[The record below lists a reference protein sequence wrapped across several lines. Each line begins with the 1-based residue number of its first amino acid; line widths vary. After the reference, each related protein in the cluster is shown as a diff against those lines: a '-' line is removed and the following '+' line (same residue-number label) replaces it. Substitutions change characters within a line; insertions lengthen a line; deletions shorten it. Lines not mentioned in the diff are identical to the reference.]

1 MNKFLLTSG
10 LLLATSITGFAQQLQ
25 GDLDSWEDCTAYKS
39 ASQGKKVVGKQPQGW
54 HSANI
59 AQHNAA
65 LFTDATFEVVKE
77 TDGKDNNAARLFNIY
92 AGVQNIG
99 APAPSY
105 LTLGTPWSYAKTSGT
120 IFTGIKIEE
129 SDGGTFGGKEFSY
142 KPDAISFDY
151 KRIPNEDGAKEHVN
165 TAEPA
170 TIVAYGWKGSFSKF
184 QNVGYNGS
192 AEEMVDRDR
201 YVLGKETDG
210 VTKHDGAELIYK
222 LEYQIEGEQ
231 TDWKNIEIPFK
242 YDDTE
247 STPEKIN
254 VIFSSSDY
262 FTEDRNSIGVGNS
275 LYIDNVKLIYYKDL
289 IGLTY
294 GDITLDKA
302 KIEQEM
308 KENSVIDLSSEKYE
322 SGKLKGESNGH
333 GATIEETSYDPETSR
348 LTLTVKGNDWS
359 ADNKNESVYYVQF
372 KKPEPSDVAD
382 TYHKLVKVD
391 VSKLEMEGPSVVSS
405 INDVVVEPSES
416 NDGTVDF
423 IMNNFAFG
431 AMPVGAIN
439 LTGAL
444 LSYAEDG
451 SINIT
456 TANEQDLSL
465 LGGFIQAKVSLNGNV
480 AVVNGKKELTATVN
494 IKWIASEGVSLPIT
508 ATIMDIPFNN
518 TNLKGKT
525 LKVTGSV
532 AADEAMAVI
541 PTDEDVNVVDLT
553 EAALT
558 GEITS
563 SAFAAKNPNTL
574 FYAAEGATLTG
585 DNVVKGS
592 ECENFVLND
601 GQSFNAPEG
610 FTAKQITYKRAT
622 VASTDEKDE
631 VYTFVLPFT
640 FTADKVN
647 GTVYELAGVN
657 DGVLDF
663 NSIDGN
669 MELKANRPY
678 LVVSSNG
685 NQLLNTAAFSG
696 EVLATDNLT
705 NEVNGGVAMVGA
717 YEATPITSDGST
729 SWYGYNANGQFVKAT
744 SGTIN
749 PFRAA
754 IKSTGIAPS
763 SYALKLDGTVTGI
776 LNLENPNAK
785 VDVYTI
791 GGVCVR
797 KNVPAAS
804 ALNGLSRGVY
814 IVGGQKVV
822 K

>member
-1 MNKFLLTSG
+1 MLGN
-10 LLLATSITGFAQQLQ
+10 
-25 GDLDSWEDCTAYKS
+25 
-39 ASQGKKVVGKQPQGW
+39 
-54 HSANI
+54 
-59 AQHNAA
+59 
-65 LFTDATFEVVKE
+65 DATFEVVKE
-77 TDGKDNNAARLFNIY
+77 STGKDNSAARLFNIF
-92 AGVQNIG
+92 AGLGTIG

-105 LTLGTPWSYAKTSGT
+105 LTLGTPWSYAKTEG
-120 IFTGIKIEE
+120 FLFNIKITE
-129 SDGGTFGGKEFSY
+129 SDGGTFGGKDFSY

-151 KRIPNEDGAKEHVN
+151 KRILNEDGAKEHVN
-165 TAEPA
+165 TDEPA
-170 TIVAYGWKGSFSKF
+170 TVVAYGWKGSFSKE
-184 QNVGYNGS
+184 QKVGYNGS
-192 AEEMVDRDR
+192 AETMVDRDR

-210 VTKHDGAELIYK
+210 VTKSADAELIYK
-222 LEYQIEGEQ
+222 LESKIEGEQ
-231 TDWKNIEIPFK
+231 KEWKNIEIPFE
-242 YDDTE
+242 YVTE
-247 STPEKIN
+247 STPAKIN
-254 VIFSSSDY
+254 VIFSSADY
-262 FTEDRNSIGVGNS
+262 FTTDRNKIGVGNS
-275 LYIDNVKLIYYKDL
+275 LYVDNVKLIYYKDL

-308 KENSVIDLSSEKYE
+308 QENGVIDLSSEKYE

-333 GATIEETSYDPETSR
+333 GATIEETSYDPATSR

-359 ADNKNESVYYVQF
+359 EDNKNESVYYVQF
-372 KKPEPSDVAD
+372 KPEPSAVAE

-391 VSKLEMEGPSVVSS
+391 VSKLGMGEPSVVSS
-405 INDVVVEPSES
+405 INDVVVKPSES

-431 AMPVGAIN
+431 TMPVGTIN

-465 LGGFIQAKVSLNGNV
+465 AGGFIQAKVSLNGNV

-494 IKWIASEGVSLPIT
+494 IKWVASEEMSYPIT
-508 ATIMDIPFNN
+508 ATIMDIPFN
-518 TNLKGKT
+518 TTLEGKT

-541 PTDEDVNVVDLT
+541 PTNKDVNVVDLT

-558 GEITS
+558 CDIAS

-574 FYAAEGATLTG
+574 FYAAEEATLTG

-592 ECENFVLND
+592 ECENFVLTD

-610 FTAKQITYKRAT
+610 FTANQITYKRTTAT
-622 VASTDEKDE
+622 STDEKDE

-647 GTVYELAGVN
+647 GTVYELTGVN
-657 DGVLDF
+657 NGVLDF
-663 NSIDGN
+663 TSVTG
-669 MELKANRPY
+669 ELEANHPY
-678 LVVSSNG
+678 LVVSTG
-685 NQLLNTAAFSG
+685 TELLNNEGLSG
-696 EVLATDNLT
+696 KVSATDDLT
-705 NEVNGGVAMVGA
+705 NEVIGGVAMVGA
-717 YEATPITSDGST
+717 YEATPITSDA
-729 SWYGYNANGQFVKAT
+729 SWYGYNAKGEFVKANT
-744 SGTIN
+744 GTIN
-749 PFRAA
+749 PFRTA
-754 IKSTGIAPS
+754 IKSTGSQS
-763 SYALKLDGTVTGI
+763 SFALKLDGTVTGI
-776 LNLENPNAK
+776 VNLENPNAK

-791 GGVCVR
+791 SGVCVR